1 MNHKTLAYRF
11 AQERGIYLAS
21 YRSGRMGSNNSF
33 RVGFSDV
40 GNKQRFFVG
49 KNFPAIDGALESA
62 IRFED
67 DGNEKK
73 LHLKVLHGCI
83 PDYLQMLEGPTT
95 DLYELI
101 RFTLRFY
108 DAFLLD
114 PGTIINDNFKVNDIW
129 EVKSIVDRFYP
140 H

>member
-1 MNHKTLAYRF
+1 
-11 AQERGIYLAS
+11 
-21 YRSGRMGSNNSF
+21 MGSNGSF
-33 RVGFSDV
+33 VVGFSDF
-40 GNKQRFFVG
+40 GNRQRFFVR
-49 KNFPAIDGALESA
+49 KNFPAINNTLESA
-62 IRFED
+62 VRFED
-67 DGNEKK
+67 DGNAKK

-101 RFTLRFY
+101 RFTLGFY

-114 PGTIINDNFKVNDIW
+114 PGTIINDNFKVNDIG
-129 EVKSIVDRFYP
+129 EIKSIVDRFYP